1 MSARDPIGRRLRA
14 GPMTA
19 RQPIGRRLRDAGL
32 PALPR
37 TAWLEVD
44 LDRLVANL
52 AAIRAVLPP
61 GVRVHVVVKADAYG
75 HGAVPVA
82 RALEAAAADGFCTAT
97 FDEAVELRDGGI
109 RAPLVVLYATPT
121 DHLAE
126 AARRRIA
133 LTVADDVLLPRT
145 LAKIRALRAAGGLRR
160 RIGLHLEVETGL
172 GRDGVDPVTAAAVV
186 AAVRATPG
194 ARLDGVWS
202 HLAAPEDRRG
212 SSRQA
217 AAFGRALGL
226 VEDARM
232 PLPDRHLAASGAVLA
247 ASVPAHDAV
256 RVGLAMYGL
265 VPDALATDRAARARI
280 RTLAPIASLHAL
292 PVRVADVP
300 AGHGVGYGPSFVTRR
315 PSRIATLPI
324 GYADGWSRDL
334 EGAPVLVR
342 GRAVLTVGRVS
353 MDSVTVDVTDVP
365 GPPVTVDDEFV
376 LFGAQGPAVRGA
388 ELLALHRTT
397 IVYEVVSGLG
407 RRLARVYHAAARIEG
422 MRTLTGEVPRW
433 HGSRRGAATSA
444 TSRSM
449 RS

>member
-1 MSARDPIGRRLRA
+1 MIA
-14 GPMTA
+14 G
-19 RQPIGRRLRDAGL
+19 QPIGRRLRDAGL

-52 AAIRAVLPP
+52 AAIRAVLPA

-82 RALEAAAADGFCTAT
+82 RALEAAGADGFCTAT

-109 RAPLVVLYATPT
+109 RAPVVVLYATPAE
-121 DHLAE
+121 HVAE

-145 LAKIRALRAAGGLRR
+145 LAAVRALREAGDLRR
-160 RIGLHLEVETGL
+160 RVALHLEVETGL
-172 GRDGVDPVTAAAVV
+172 GRDGIDAGTAAAAA

-194 ARLDGVWS
+194 ARLDGLWS

-212 SSRQA
+212 SSGQA
-217 AAFGRALGL
+217 AAFDRALGL
-226 VEDARM
+226 VEQART
-232 PLPDRHLAASGAVLA
+232 PVPARHLAASGAVLA
-247 ASVPAHDAV
+247 ASAPAHDAV

-265 VPDALATDRAARARI
+265 VPDALATDHAARARL
-280 RTLAPIASLHAL
+280 RALAPVASLHAL
-292 PVRVADVP
+292 PVRVADLP
-300 AGHGVGYGPSFVTRR
+300 EGHGVGYGPSFVTSR

-324 GYADGWSRDL
+324 GYADGWARSL
-334 EGAPVLVR
+334 EGATVLVR
-342 GRAVLTVGRVS
+342 GRSVPTVGRVS

-376 LFGAQGPAVRGA
+376 LFGTQGASVHGA
-388 ELLALHRTT
+388 DLLARHRTT
-397 IVYEVVSGLG
+397 IVYEVVSALG
-407 RRLARVYHAAARIEG
+407 RRLSRVYHAAARIEG
-422 MRTLTGEVPRW
+422 MRTLTGEVPGW
-433 HGSRRGAATSA
+433 LGSRRGVATSA
-444 TSRSM
+444 TSKSTRS
-449 RS
+449 